1 MRTIAPHYAVTQSQ
15 LASYSLLSL
24 RPEYPHCSGLS
35 PPATFASAPDVARF
49 SPLSTCSYTNDDA
62 VKVGTE
68 TLLDKSKSAKTWLMP
83 LLGEGNTD
91 VEGVTS
97 YNACYGGSAAL
108 FNSVAWVESR

>member
-1 MRTIAPHYAVTQSQ
+1 MNP
-15 LASYSLLSL
+15 
-24 RPEYPHCSGLS
+24 LS
-35 PPATFASAPDVARF
+35 PSRRVAYVYGICPHPVSACYIELTKKCIYFV
-49 SPLSTCSYTNDDA
+49 LC
-62 VKVGTE
+62 KVGTE

-108 FNSVAWVESR
+108 FNSVAWVESRYNFAAQLDVKRT

>member
-1 MRTIAPHYAVTQSQ
+1 M
-15 LASYSLLSL
+15 
-24 RPEYPHCSGLS
+24 
-35 PPATFASAPDVARF
+35 
-49 SPLSTCSYTNDDA
+49 
-62 VKVGTE
+62 
-68 TLLDKSKSAKTWLMP
+68 LDKSKSAKTWLMP

>member
-1 MRTIAPHYAVTQSQ
+1 MCMIFSTT
-15 LASYSLLSL
+15 LF
-24 RPEYPHCSGLS
+24 RPSCS
-35 PPATFASAPDVARF
+35 
-49 SPLSTCSYTNDDA
+49 
-62 VKVGTE
+62 KVGTE